1 LTQEKRR
8 FARTRHRVGC
18 EFELANRR
26 HTGIV
31 GDISA
36 RGLFV
41 QSSVLP
47 PRGTELELVLRVAGS
62 AAITVSGCVARLSRP
77 NRTAAAVVPVGFAV
91 QITWAPEAYF
101 ALLLELGSA

>member
-1 LTQEKRR
+1 MTQEKRY
-8 FARTRHRVGC
+8 FPRTRHRVGC
-18 EFELANRR
+18 EFEFANRR

-31 GDISA
+31 GDLSA

-47 PRGTELELVLRVAGS
+47 PGGTELELMLRVAGS
-62 AAITVSGCVARLSRP
+62 AAITIRGSVARLSRP
-77 NRTAAAVVPVGFAV
+77 NRTAAAVVPVGFAL

-101 ALLLELGSA
+101 ALLLGLGSA